1 MIILWIR
8 KNDEDEPS
16 RSNENEEEAFQKH
29 DEHMKR
35 FRVSHPKI
43 ETVKPEEAHTAGCLD
58 MVPLRQVKLASYS
71 HN

>member
-1 MIILWIR
+1 MLILWIR

-29 DEHMKR
+29 DERMKR
-35 FRVSHPKI
+35 FRIAHPRI
-43 ETVKPEEAHTAGCLD
+43 ETIKTEEASPAGCLD
-58 MVPLRQVKLASYS
+58 LVPMQEVKLASYS